1 MIQVRNPLPTYMA
14 KPCATSHIGEVAKGI
29 GIDKRISGDVKSKLV
44 VLLSYELQR
53 ITSDMEEATISIDPE
68 RKTLGD
74 PNRTRL
80 GFNRTR
86 GMMINNV
93 KKLDS
98 VGSAAVVSV
107 NENLENYL
115 LKLLLLAS
123 DNADQDKMNTIKPRH
138 LDSALVSLNGDFEEL
153 GDNNDDILDKDNNLS
168 KSDIDATFNGAIL
181 TTFNIKSMAK
191 NLISMKIE
199 EEALEDL
206 LLVYYDHAA
215 ELQEDL
221 QQNIHSGKF
230 VEIELNFEK
239 TKTFMMLGW
248 LRRMLVKAEENAISS
263 GSSKILINHV
273 IRLDPWE

>member
-1 MIQVRNPLPTYMA
+1 MIQVRNPLPTYMP
-14 KPCATSHIGEVAKGI
+14 KPWATSHIGEVAKGI

>member
-1 MIQVRNPLPTYMA
+1 
-14 KPCATSHIGEVAKGI
+14 
-29 GIDKRISGDVKSKLV
+29 
-44 VLLSYELQR
+44 
-53 ITSDMEEATISIDPE
+53 
-68 RKTLGD
+68 
-74 PNRTRL
+74 
-80 GFNRTR
+80 
-86 GMMINNV
+86 MMINNV

-138 LDSALVSLNGDFEEL
+138 LDTALESLNGDVEEL
-153 GDNNDDILDKDNNLS
+153 GDNNDDILDKGNNLS

-191 NLISMKIE
+191 NLIGMKIE

-221 QQNIHSGKF
+221 QENIHSRKF
-230 VEIELNFEK
+230 AEIELNFEK

-248 LRRMLVKAEENAISS
+248 LRRMLVKAEENAISA

-273 IRLDPWE
+273 IRLDPWQ

>member
-1 MIQVRNPLPTYMA
+1 MA
-14 KPCATSHIGEVAKGI
+14 KPWATSHIGEVAKGI

-44 VLLSYELQR
+44 DLLSYELQR
-53 ITSDMEEATISIDPE
+53 ITSDMEEATIFADPE

-138 LDSALVSLNGDFEEL
+138 LDTALESLNGDVEEL
-153 GDNNDDILDKDNNLS
+153 GDNNDDILDKGNNLS

-191 NLISMKIE
+191 NLIGMKIE

-221 QQNIHSGKF
+221 QENIHSRKF

-248 LRRMLVKAEENAISS
+248 LRRMLVKAEENAISA

-273 IRLDPWE
+273 IRLDPWQ